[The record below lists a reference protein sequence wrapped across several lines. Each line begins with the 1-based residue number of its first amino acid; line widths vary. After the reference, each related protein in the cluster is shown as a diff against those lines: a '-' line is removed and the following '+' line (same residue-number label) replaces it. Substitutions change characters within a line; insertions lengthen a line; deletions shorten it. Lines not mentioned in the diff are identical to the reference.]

1 MKKLFLIAFF
11 AIITV
16 SGISQSWV
24 SDPNHSRLGFTVTH
38 FGISDITGNFEK
50 FSVTINSTA
59 KDFSDAVIELNT
71 DVSSIN
77 TGISPRDKHLRSAD
91 FFDVEKYPTMTFKST
106 SIKKTG
112 NNLYELSGDLTLH
125 GITKPVTMILKFR
138 GTTESKGRVIAGLQ
152 VTGMIKRSD
161 FNIGGSFPNAVI
173 SDEVEIKAD
182 GEFSIQK

>member
-1 MKKLFLIAFF
+1 
-11 AIITV
+11 
-16 SGISQSWV
+16 
-24 SDPNHSRLGFTVTH
+24 
-38 FGISDITGNFEK
+38 
-50 FSVTINSTA
+50 
-59 KDFSDAVIELNT
+59 
-71 DVSSIN
+71 
-77 TGISPRDKHLRSAD
+77 
-91 FFDVEKYPTMTFKST
+91 MTFKST